1 MASKKKN
8 AKSLTSEENK
18 LSQQYQSMT
27 ALEHILKKPD
37 TYIGA
42 IESDEMKGWTIE
54 NGSFKAQKNLM
65 L

>member
-42 IESDEMKGWTIE
+42 IESDEMNRIWNE
-54 NGSFKAQKNLM
+54 FERDRRQ
-65 L
+65 